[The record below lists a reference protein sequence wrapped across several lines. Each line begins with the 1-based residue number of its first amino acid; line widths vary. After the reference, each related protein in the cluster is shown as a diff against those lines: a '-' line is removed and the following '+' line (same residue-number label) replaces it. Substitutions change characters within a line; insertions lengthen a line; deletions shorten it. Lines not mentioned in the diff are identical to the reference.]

1 MNDGP
6 QSEPNRRVL
15 RLDCKIDYIFSI
27 KYAYTYA
34 CVRHNVCAC
43 AHVRV
48 RGQILP
54 LTDPY

>member
-27 KYAYTYA
+27 KYAYTY
-34 CVRHNVCAC
+34 VRHNVCAC